1 MRSLAVDPHGNNFLR
16 NNRQLRHTESRLEY
30 LQQKVRTVLSLFLG
44 EWFLDVS
51 IGIPY
56 IPTTD
61 NRSAHRR
68 LIESRVQTK
77 IMAIDGIRRLH
88 SFATE
93 FDPRDRT
100 FSVRFVAETD
110 SGDTLEMEEAWITG

>member
-30 LQQKVRTVLSLFLG
+30 LQQKVRTALSLFLG

-51 IGIPY
+51 LGIPY

-61 NRSAHRR
+61 NRSAHRT
-68 LIESRVQTK
+68 LIESRAQTK
-77 IMAIDGIRRLH
+77 IMAINGIRRLH
-88 SFATE
+88 RFATE
-93 FDPRDRT
+93 FDSRNRT
-100 FSVRFVAETD
+100 FSVSFVAETD
-110 SGDTLEMEEAWITG
+110 AGEMLEMEETWNTG